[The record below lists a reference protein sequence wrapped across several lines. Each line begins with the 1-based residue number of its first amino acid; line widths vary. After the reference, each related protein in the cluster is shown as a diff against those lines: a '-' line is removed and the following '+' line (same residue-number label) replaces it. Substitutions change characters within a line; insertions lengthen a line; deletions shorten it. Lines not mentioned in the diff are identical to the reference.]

1 MEQAADFLKDS
12 RTLYELMGDRNI
24 RDFKKTTNFKNWTI
38 SDVFGHLY
46 VFNIASIKTLESSN
60 EFENFFDPFLTGL
73 QGGKSFLELQKS
85 FVENYNDRELF
96 EIWWQSSLEVNK
108 KYLNADPKLRLS
120 WAGPTM
126 SARSS
131 ITARQMETWAH
142 GQEIFDCLGVIR
154 EEGDQ
159 IKNIVHLGVSTFAW
173 TFLNRQLD
181 LPKEVPYVSL
191 ILPSGAPITYNQES
205 NLNFVSGSAVE
216 FAQVVTQT
224 RNVKDTSLTVKGV
237 VAEAW
242 MSLAQCFAGKAEDPP
257 AKGQRYRVDLPT

>member
-1 MEQAADFLKDS
+1 MEQAVDFLKDS
-12 RTLYELMGDRNI
+12 RALYELMWDRDI

-46 VFNIASIKTLESSN
+46 VFNIASIKTLESAN
-60 EFENFFDPFLTGL
+60 EFENFFKPFLTGL
-73 QGGKSFLELQKS
+73 QGGKSFLELQKP
-85 FVENYNDRELF
+85 FIENYNDRELF
-96 EIWWQSSLEVNK
+96 KIWWQSSLDVNK
-108 KYLNADPKLRLS
+108 KYLSTDPKIRVS

-142 GQEIFDCLGVIR
+142 GQEIFDCLGVKR
-154 EEGDQ
+154 VEGDQ
-159 IKNIVHLGVSTFAW
+159 IKNIVHLGISTFGW
-173 TFLNRQLD
+173 TFINRQLA

-191 ILPSGAPITYNQES
+191 ILPSGAPITYNKES
-205 NLNFVSGSAVE
+205 NLNFVTGSAVE

-224 RNVKDTSLTVKGV
+224 RNIQDTSLKVKGL
-237 VAEAW
+237 VAKTW

-257 AKGQRYRVDLPT
+257 AKGQRFTEVL